1 MWLATLG
8 IVQNRKLQWQHRNK
22 FSHNLT
28 IMIIQVWMLRHYMG
42 KGQETSY
49 ILIFSGL
56 NVHILLI
63 PQAIDCMKE
72 EGQAVGKEV
81 KVEFM
86 KLDLA
91 SLESTK
97 NFVENFKQKNLPLHI
112 LICNAG
118 IAFVQ
123 QGLY

>member
-1 MWLATLG
+1 
-8 IVQNRKLQWQHRNK
+8 
-22 FSHNLT
+22 
-28 IMIIQVWMLRHYMG
+28 
-42 KGQETSY
+42 
-49 ILIFSGL
+49 
-56 NVHILLI
+56 
-63 PQAIDCMKE
+63 MKE

-118 IAFVQ
+118 IGFAQ
-123 QGLY
+123 QGLC